1 MHRQYGIGLTECL
14 LAVLLFVSGAVA
26 MMKVLITMNTQASL
40 SAQHLSALQ
49 MTMRIVALTR
59 AHTNNAEHYAQ
70 LDTDIGLPFEEEA
83 LDNST
88 QAGLKDCNMHW
99 QVAGLV
105 MQTNSDA
112 EFSLQPAD
120 SDQAV
125 AIGGAKKT
133 ELTLSWQR
141 KDKRFAY
148 TATTVLPFPVPPSDT
163 APGDI
168 NRF

>member
-26 MMKVLITMNTQASL
+26 MMKVLIIMNTQASL

-49 MTMRIVALTR
+49 MTMRIYALTK

-70 LDTDIGLPFEEEA
+70 LDTDIGLPFVEEA

-88 QAGLKDCNMHW
+88 QAGLNDCNMHW
-99 QVAGLV
+99 QVASLSV
-105 MQTNSDA
+105 QTGSDGA
-112 EFSLQPAD
+112 LSLQPAD
-120 SDQAV
+120 GDQV
-125 AIGGAKKT
+125 KSMGGAKTT
-133 ELTLSWQR
+133 ELTLNWQVN
-141 KDKRFAY
+141 DKRFAY
-148 TATTVLPFPVPPSDT
+148 TSTTVTPFPVPPSDT
-163 APGDI
+163 SPGDI